1 MPIESDP
8 VVGQWYEHL
17 DKGQKFEVI
26 SLDED
31 VGTVEIQYFDGD
43 LDELDLDTWYELEIQ
58 LSEQPEDWTGP
69 VDNVAKDDLGY
80 TETAMAEEDWSESTQ
95 ETKRTRRPKLSD
107 EELDEEEDELEEDAS
122 QEEPW
127 TGEV

>member
-17 DKGQKFEVI
+17 DKGQKFEVVA
-26 SLDED
+26 LDED
-31 VGTVEIQYFDGD
+31 VGTVDIQYFDGD

-58 LSEQPEDWTGP
+58 MSETPEDWTGP
-69 VDNVAKDDLGY
+69 VDNVPKDDLGY
-80 TETAMAEEDWSESTQ
+80 TETAMTEEDWSEAGQ
-95 ETKRTRRPKLSD
+95 ETKRARRVKLSD

-127 TGEV
+127 PGDV